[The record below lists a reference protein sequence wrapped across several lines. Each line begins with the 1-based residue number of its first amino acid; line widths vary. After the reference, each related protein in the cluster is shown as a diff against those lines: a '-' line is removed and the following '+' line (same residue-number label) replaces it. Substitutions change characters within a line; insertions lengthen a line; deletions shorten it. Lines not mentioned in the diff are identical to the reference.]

1 MYTIKHNGRMLFDP
15 TNDEYSVEAPIVSRE
30 ANKLATLDFTIYP
43 NNPEFDLI
51 QDHTSVISV
60 YLDGALMNEF
70 RPAYRKNTFAGGVN
84 WRCEEGAA
92 RLDDEL
98 HRPDYF
104 KGTIAAYIS
113 RMVTQYNAR
122 VSASKAVHVGD
133 ILFNPDTVDTFI
145 NDDYEGFWEGLVSS
159 LTETYG
165 GYLIPRYE
173 ADGLYIDYMSDE
185 DLPLGTQTIRF
196 GENMADMFMDTDTDE
211 MYTVLIPLG
220 ANVDVS
226 NPQSGQAR
234 QRPLTIASVN
244 GGNDYLED
252 AAGIALYGRREK
264 TQRWQSITSASEL
277 KAKGIE
283 YLADHAAKLKKTI
296 TLTAIDL
303 HNLNVDVSAFQ
314 WMTRIPIY
322 SEVHN
327 IDTNYTATKM
337 DTHLGNPE
345 PLQLQMGE
353 PKEVF
358 TDRAPKNSVS
368 RRGGGGGGGRAAS
381 QDDLDYWQ
389 MVVRKEEDLLW
400 DSGLKEIN
408 ESGII
413 LDAESGVS
421 LYNLKDII
429 LGNGVI
435 AGLKGYIDVNAENIT
450 QEVTRATTAEGT
462 LSGRIDVQAGKIT
475 QIVSAVGSNGQV
487 TAASIVLA
495 INNSASSVTISAD
508 KILLSGNVSL
518 DSKISGIDAYFSG
531 SSTIS
536 KLLTNRIDAGIV
548 NVLAE
553 GALQVSSAASFT
565 MGDHAVS
572 WKSKSVVTSV
582 TIPSTGLSDKKYFV
596 YSDKIVPSAISDL
609 HTTQG
614 YVVKSHSGGSG
625 PSTSTI
631 YYLGRN

>member
-43 NNPEFDLI
+43 NNPEFGLI

-122 VSASKAVHVGD
+122 VIASKAVHVGD

-145 NDDYEGFWEGLVSS
+145 NDDYEGFWEGLVS

-264 TQRWQSITSASEL
+264 TQRWQSITKASEL

-400 DSGLKEIN
+400 NSGLKEIN

-413 LDAESGVS
+413 LDAEGGVS

-495 INNSASSVTISAD
+495 INNAASTVNISAD
-508 KILLSGNVSL
+508 KITLDGQTTVDSLLTGR
-518 DSKISGIDAYFSG
+518 
-531 SSTIS
+531 STIS
-536 KLLTNRIDAGIV
+536 KLWATAADIGRL
-548 NVLAE
+548 NVLPN
-553 GALQVSSAASFT
+553 GSFSFDDT
-565 MGDHAVS
+565 AVS

-631 YYLGRN
+631 YYLGR